1 MAGHA
6 GSKRCPV
13 VASSRQVVG
22 TLMDVTR
29 GICLNQRCFFSEV
42 RICVSVGW
50 EVIGAHVSKEYS
62 DTVFTVCVKLDA
74 LRQYKISVRVF
85 ESAQKSG
92 FRIVY
97 LGLVL
102 PLECFR

>member
-29 GICLNQRCFFSEV
+29 GICPTQSCFFSEV
-42 RICVSVGW
+42 RIRVSVAW
-50 EVIGAHVSKEYS
+50 EVIERCSRFEGIFCHHLHGLCQVGRVS
-62 DTVFTVCVKLDA
+62 FL
-74 LRQYKISVRVF
+74 
-85 ESAQKSG
+85 
-92 FRIVY
+92 
-97 LGLVL
+97 
-102 PLECFR
+102 

>member
-29 GICLNQRCFFSEV
+29 GICLTQSCFFSEV

-50 EVIGAHVSKEYS
+50 EVIERCPRFEGIFCRRLYGLCQVG
-62 DTVFTVCVKLDA
+62 
-74 LRQYKISVRVF
+74 SVAF
-85 ESAQKSG
+85 
-92 FRIVY
+92 
-97 LGLVL
+97 L
-102 PLECFR
+102 